1 MTKMDARHLRLC
13 CSSVLALALT
23 MPAASAWAKWYMV
36 VGTLP
41 NNVEIVDTT
50 TDKVVKTVALEGQ
63 GPVLQIATN
72 PATPRFAYATTN
84 LDQAV
89 AVIDLEQG
97 KQVATY
103 KLSSDTETVR
113 VSGTNLNP
121 KGDRLY
127 ISEMPLKVSL
137 GRYQH
142 EEPRFRV
149 MDTATNKTIKTF
161 PAPQQTMSFG
171 FSPDGKRI
179 YAFCVGQDILV
190 LDSDN
195 GRLLSTIPLAHRN
208 ITGIRATYGLPLLVN
223 YQEQNYLVTFAIIV
237 EDSITGTDTLS
248 IGVLDLKQE
257 HPKLDV
263 IETEPFV
270 EDWYSVEGI
279 GTTPDL
285 HKAFFVWNDLWKVD
299 YKTRK
304 RDAQVS
310 LPNSQAVPLIH
321 PDGKKLYC
329 GGQWHALAVYDVDSL
344 KHIDDV
350 ELGHSMAGIG
360 MRFVKTDKDLSAP
373 ASTSQDP

>member
-1 MTKMDARHLRLC
+1 VEIFFGNENGTKMHGRRL
-13 CSSVLALALT
+13 LT
-23 MPAASAWAKWYMV
+23 PVGDPGMDETLYKVGGGGAQLVAAIPKSIQAGQTV
-36 VGTLP
+36 
-41 NNVEIVDTT
+41 
-50 TDKVVKTVALEGQ
+50 KV
-63 GPVLQIATN
+63 
-72 PATPRFAYATTN
+72 
-84 LDQAV
+84 
-89 AVIDLEQG
+89 
-97 KQVATY
+97 
-103 KLSSDTETVR
+103 
-113 VSGTNLNP
+113 
-121 KGDRLY
+121 RL
-127 ISEMPLKVSL
+127 
-137 GRYQH
+137 
-142 EEPRFRV
+142 F
-149 MDTATNKTIKTF
+149 
-161 PAPQQTMSFG
+161 
-171 FSPDGKRI
+171 GKRI

-190 LDSDN
+190 LDSDD
-195 GRLLSTIPLAHRN
+195 GHLLSTIPLAHRN

-237 EDSITGTDTLS
+237 EDSITGTDTLA
-248 IGVLDLKQE
+248 IGVLDLKEE

-270 EDWYSVEGI
+270 EDWYSVEGV

-304 RDAQVS
+304 RDGQVS

-360 MRFVKTDKDLSAP
+360 MRFVQTDKDLSAP
-373 ASTSQDP
+373 GSTSQDP

>member
-1 MTKMDARHLRLC
+1 MIKLDGRRLRVC
-13 CSSVLALALT
+13 CSSMLAFALT

-50 TDKVVKTVALEGQ
+50 IDKVVRTVPLEGQ

-72 PATPRFAYATTN
+72 PATPRYAYATTN

-89 AVIDLEQG
+89 AVVDLEQG
-97 KQVATY
+97 EQIATI

-113 VSGTNLNP
+113 VSGTNLNT

-149 MDTATNKTIKTF
+149 SDTATNQTIKTF
-161 PAPQQTMSFG
+161 PAPAQTMSFG
-171 FSPDGKRI
+171 FSPEGKKI
-179 YAFCVGQDILV
+179 FAFCVGQDILV
-190 LDSDN
+190 LDSGD
-195 GRLLSTIPLAHRN
+195 GHLLSTIPLAHRN
-208 ITGIRATYGLPLLVN
+208 ITGVRATYGLPLLVN
-223 YQEQNYLVTFAIIV
+223 CQEQNYLLTFAIIV
-237 EDSITGTDTLS
+237 EDSITNTDILA
-248 IGVLDLKQE
+248 IGILDLKQE
-257 HPKLDV
+257 HPKLDIV
-263 IETEPFV
+263 ETEPFV

-279 GTTPDL
+279 GTTPDR

-304 RDAQVS
+304 RDA
-310 LPNSQAVPLIH
+310 
-321 PDGKKLYC
+321 
-329 GGQWHALAVYDVDSL
+329 
-344 KHIDDV
+344 
-350 ELGHSMAGIG
+350 
-360 MRFVKTDKDLSAP
+360 
-373 ASTSQDP
+373 

>member
-1 MTKMDARHLRLC
+1 MIKMAACRLRLC
-13 CSSVLALALT
+13 CSSMLVLALT
-23 MPAASAWAKWYMV
+23 MPAASASAKWYMV

-50 TDKVVKTVALEGQ
+50 TDKVVRTVSLEGQ

-84 LDQAV
+84 LDQAI
-89 AVIDLEQG
+89 AVVDLEQG
-97 KQVATY
+97 KEVATL

-149 MDTATNKTIKTF
+149 IDTATNKTIKTF
-161 PAPQQTMSFG
+161 PAPAQTMSFG
-171 FSPDGKRI
+171 FSPDGKKI

-190 LDSDN
+190 LDSDD
-195 GRLLSTIPLAHRN
+195 GHLLNTIPLAHRN

-223 YQEQNYLVTFAIIV
+223 YQEQNYLLTFAIIV
-237 EDSITGTDTLS
+237 EDSITNTDTLA

-257 HPKLDV
+257 HPKLQ
-263 IETEPFV
+263 IFETEPFV
-270 EDWYSVEGI
+270 ENWYTVEGI
-279 GTTPDL
+279 ATSPEL
-285 HKAFFVWNDLWKVD
+285 HKAFFVWNDLWKID
-299 YKTRK
+299 YKSRK
-304 RDAQVS
+304 REIQVS
-310 LPNSQAVPLIH
+310 LPNSQAVPLLS
-321 PDGKKLYC
+321 PDRKKVYC
-329 GGQWHALAVYDVDSL
+329 GGQWHALFVYDADNL
-344 KHIDDV
+344 KHVADV

-360 MRFVKTDKDLSAP
+360 MRFVQTDKDLSA
-373 ASTSQDP
+373 AGSTTQDP